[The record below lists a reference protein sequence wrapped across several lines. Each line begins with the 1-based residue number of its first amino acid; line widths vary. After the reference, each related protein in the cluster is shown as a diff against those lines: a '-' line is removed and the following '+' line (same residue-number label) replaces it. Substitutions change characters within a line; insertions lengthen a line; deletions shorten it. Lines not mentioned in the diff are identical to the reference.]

1 MILAYLGSGALLAG
15 LVMGAFSALL
25 SFWAGWRENR
35 AMVQVGRRAFYASA
49 AMIALAAVA
58 LEVALLTHDFSIAYV
73 TEHSDLS
80 TPTALVAAAF
90 YGGQEGSLLYWAL
103 VLAVLGSVSLVASS
117 ALGERLAAYAAGVM
131 AAIVTFL
138 LVVLVLVASPFDLLS
153 TTPPD
158 GLGLNPVLRDG
169 GMLIHPPVVLA
180 GFASFAIPFCFAAA
194 ALLAGR
200 SDAAWIA
207 HTRRF
212 ALMAWALQSTG
223 LVLGMWWAYH
233 VLGWGGY
240 WGWDPVEN
248 VALMPWLA
256 TTAYLHSSQVQERR
270 GRLRA
275 WNFGLVMLAFLLVV
289 FGTFI
294 VRSGVVSSVHT
305 FAISAI
311 GPWFFGFLS
320 VSLVFSIA
328 LLAFRAGSLGS
339 KGQAAPAVSR
349 EGAFVLQN
357 LLLIGVIAVVF
368 WGTVLPLVSGMLGQ
382 ERVVGVTYYE
392 RAAGPLFVVI
402 LALMAA
408 GPLLPWRAVASP
420 VLRAFRWP
428 VAAAAMVLATLL
440 IYGVRSLPALL
451 ALPLAAAAGGL
462 IALLIAGVRS
472 PAALIAI
479 PLAAAAATTCLVEY
493 WRMGVK
499 VQRSWRGWSEGAT
512 AVLRRRRR
520 YGAYLAHLGM
530 VVLVVGIAGSH
541 FWQQQKD
548 VTLTPGEHVSIAG
561 YTLIYAG
568 AEQRQLADHTELVGA
583 MRLGDQVLQPARASY
598 AGLGGQSLTHV
609 AISSTPVADVY
620 VILAGMNDDGSASF
634 RIFVNPLVA
643 WIWAGGA
650 IIILGII
657 LGNVGDRQRA
667 SDLAVARVRSA
678 VPV

>member
-1 MILAYLGSGALLAG
+1 VIVAYLGSGALLAG
-15 LVMGAFSALL
+15 LVMGGFSALL
-25 SFWAGWRENR
+25 SLWAGWREN
-35 AMVQVGRRAFYASA
+35 AVMVQVGRRAFYTSA
-49 AMIALAAVA
+49 AMILLAAIA
-58 LEVALLTHDFSIAYV
+58 LEFALLTHDFSLAYV

-80 TPTALVAAAF
+80 TPTALVVAAF

-103 VLAVLGSVSLVASS
+103 VLGLLGSASLVASS
-117 ALGERLAAYAAGVM
+117 ALGLRLAAYAAGVM
-131 AAIVTFL
+131 ASILTFL
-138 LVVLVLVASPFDLLS
+138 LVVLVLVASPFELLA

-200 SDAAWIA
+200 YDASWIA

-212 ALMAWALQSTG
+212 ALMAWALQGTG
-223 LVLGMWWAYH
+223 LILGMWWAYH

-270 GRLRA
+270 GRLKA

-294 VRSGVVSSVHT
+294 VRSGVLQSVHT

-311 GPWFFGFLS
+311 GPWFFGFLA
-320 VSLVFSIA
+320 VCLVFSIT
-328 LLAFRAGSLGS
+328 LLAVRAPELGART
-339 KGQAAPAVSR
+339 KPAPAVSR

-357 LLLIGVIAVVF
+357 LLLIGVVAVVF
-368 WGTVLPLVSGMLGQ
+368 WGTVLPLVSGMFGQ
-382 ERVVGVTYYE
+382 VRVVGVSYYE
-392 RAAGPLFVVI
+392 RAAGPLFLVI

-428 VAAAAMVLATLL
+428 A
-440 IYGVRSLPALL
+440 G
-451 ALPLAAAAGGL
+451 AAAGGL

>member
-1 MILAYLGSGALLAG
+1 VIGYLGAGALLAG
-15 LVMGAFSALL
+15 LVMGGFAALL
-25 SFWAGWRENR
+25 SFWAGWREN
-35 AMVQVGRRAFYASA
+35 ATFVQIGRRAFYASA
-49 AMIALAAVA
+49 AMIVLAA
-58 LEVALLTHDFSIAYV
+58 ALLEFGLLSHDFSLAYV

-80 TPTALVAAAF
+80 TPLPLVAAAF

-103 VLAVLGSVSLVASS
+103 VLGLLGSASLIASS
-117 ALGERLAAYAAGVM
+117 RLGLRLAAYAAGIL
-131 AAIVTFL
+131 AAIETFL

-153 TTPPD
+153 LTPPD

-180 GFASFAIPFCFAAA
+180 GFASFAIPFSFAAA

-212 ALMAWALQSTG
+212 ALLAWALQSTG

-275 WNFGLVMLAFLLVV
+275 WNFALVILAFLLVV

-294 VRSGVVSSVHT
+294 VRSGVVPSVHT
-305 FAISAI
+305 FAVSAI
-311 GPWFFGFLS
+311 GPWFFGFLF
-320 VSLVFSIA
+320 VCLVFSIG
-328 LLAFRAGSLGS
+328 LLAFRSGSLS
-339 KGQAAPAVSR
+339 STSRPAPTVSR
-349 EGAFVLQN
+349 ESAFVLQN

-382 ERVVGVTYYE
+382 ERVVGVPYYE
-392 RAAGPLFVVI
+392 RAAGPLFVVL

-408 GPLLPWRAVASP
+408 GPLLPWRHAGSSVISA
-420 VLRAFRWP
+420 LRW
-428 VAAAAMVLATLL
+428 
-440 IYGVRSLPALL
+440 
-451 ALPLAAAAGGL
+451 PLAAAGIVLA
-462 IALLIAGVRS
+462 ALLVAGVRS
-472 PAALIAI
+472 VPALLAI
-479 PLAAAAATTCLVEY
+479 PLAAAAGTTCLVEY
-493 WRMGVK
+493 SRMGLK
-499 VQRSWRGWSEGAT
+499 LRRSRRGWAQAA
-512 AVLRRRRR
+512 AVVVRKRRR

-541 FWQQQKD
+541 FWQQEKI
-548 VTLTPGEHVSIAG
+548 VALKPGEQVTVAG
-561 YTLIYAG
+561 YTLTYTG
-568 AEQRQLADHTELVGA
+568 AEQRQLADHTELVGS
-583 MRLGDQVLQPARASY
+583 MRMGDQTLEPARATY
-598 AGLGGQSLTHV
+598 AGLGGQSLTHA
-609 AISSTPVADVY
+609 AISSTPIADVY
-620 VILAGMNDDGSASF
+620 VVLAGLNDDGSAAF
-634 RIFVNPLVA
+634 QIFVNPLVI

-650 IIILGII
+650 IVILGVV
-657 LGNVGDRQRA
+657 LGNVGERRRA
-667 SDLAVARVRSA
+667 FELQVARAASPQPA
-678 VPV
+678 

>member
-1 MILAYLGSGALLAG
+1 MIGYLGAGALLAG
-15 LVMGAFSALL
+15 LVMGGFATLL
-25 SFWAGWRENR
+25 SFWAGWREN
-35 AMVQVGRRAFYASA
+35 AAFVQVGRRAFYASA
-49 AMIALAAVA
+49 AMIVLAAGL
-58 LEVALLTHDFSIAYV
+58 LEAGLLSHDFSLAYV

-80 TPTALVAAAF
+80 TPLPLVAAAF

-103 VLAVLGSVSLVASS
+103 VLGLLGSASLVASS
-117 ALGERLAAYAAGVM
+117 RLGLRLAAYAAGIL
-131 AAIVTFL
+131 AAIQTFL

-153 TTPPD
+153 ITPPD

-180 GFASFAIPFCFAAA
+180 GFASFAIPFSFAAA

-275 WNFGLVMLAFLLVV
+275 WNFALVILAFLLVV

-294 VRSGVVSSVHT
+294 VRSGVVPSVHT
-305 FAISAI
+305 FAVSAI
-311 GPWFFGFLS
+311 GQWFFGFLF
-320 VSLVFSIA
+320 VCLVFSIG
-328 LLAFRAGSLGS
+328 LLAFRSGSLAS
-339 KGQAAPAVSR
+339 SSRPAPAVSR
-349 EGAFVLQN
+349 ESAFVLQN
-357 LLLIGVIAVVF
+357 LLLIGVIVVVF

-382 ERVVGVTYYE
+382 ERVVGVPYYE
-392 RAAGPLFVVI
+392 RAAGPLFVVL

-408 GPLLPWRAVASP
+408 GPLLPWRHAGASL
-420 VLRAFRWP
+420 VSALRWP
-428 VAAAAMVLATLL
+428 LGAAAIVLA
-440 IYGVRSLPALL
+440 ALL
-451 ALPLAAAAGGL
+451 AL
-462 IALLIAGVRS
+462 GVRS
-472 PAALIAI
+472 VPALLAI
-479 PLAAAAATTCLVEY
+479 PLAAAAGTTCVLEY
-493 WRMGVK
+493 TRMGLK
-499 VQRSWRGWSEGAT
+499 LKRSGKGWVRAAA
-512 AVLRRRRR
+512 AVVRKRRR

-541 FWQQQKD
+541 FWQQEKD
-548 VTLTPGEHVSIAG
+548 VALKPGDQVTVAG
-561 YTLIYAG
+561 YTLVYVG
-568 AEQRQLADHTELVGA
+568 AEQRQLADHAELVGA
-583 MRLGDQVLQPARASY
+583 MRLGGQTLEPARATY

-609 AISSTPVADVY
+609 AISSTPIADVY
-620 VILAGMNDDGSASF
+620 VVLAGLNSDGSASF
-634 RIFVNPLVA
+634 RVFVNPLVS

-650 IIILGII
+650 IIILGVI
-657 LGNVGDRQRA
+657 LGNVGERRRA
-667 SDLAVARVRSA
+667 FDLQVARAASPQPA
-678 VPV
+678 